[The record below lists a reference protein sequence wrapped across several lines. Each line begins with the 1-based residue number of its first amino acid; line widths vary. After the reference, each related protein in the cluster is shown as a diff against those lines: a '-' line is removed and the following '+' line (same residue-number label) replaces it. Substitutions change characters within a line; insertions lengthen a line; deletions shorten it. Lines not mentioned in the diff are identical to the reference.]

1 MPSKIHHLCVLS
13 ITFSVTIDVHI
24 SISVGDI
31 EQLREFDLGMG
42 ARLADLSFG
51 DDICLRCCLDRGD
64 DRDREPLD
72 SLR

>member
-42 ARLADLSFG
+42 ARFEDLSFV
-51 DDICLRCCLDRGD
+51 DDCLRCCLDRGD